1 VEDPVT
7 AVSPESLLKDLRR
20 LWRDLGRDEDH
31 GVLRACAMTLIAAA
45 IDSTDEQRLGE
56 TIAALMHEHPSRAI
70 LLRIRAGDP
79 EYLDGRV
86 TAQCWMPF
94 GKRQQICCEQVEI
107 TAGLGRLREGA
118 ALLSGLTVPD
128 LPVVLWCLDPEMLEL
143 ASFRGVVPLATKL
156 VVDGQRAQ
164 DSADFLRRLYTLM
177 RKPQRCADLAWARL
191 TPWREAVSEIFED
204 AAARRLMYDLA
215 EIRILYAG
223 KDDPVGA
230 YYLAGWFMHVLGG
243 GPHVK
248 IARGVGPA
256 YGEIARISFHGE
268 GFEAALE
275 LIDATS
281 IEMTANGVTHK
292 LVFPAQTDYHALR
305 EELTIIGRDR
315 VYEDV
320 LGLAAL
326 MRGVAE

>member
-1 VEDPVT
+1 VENPVT
-7 AVSPESLLKDLRR
+7 AVSPENLLRDLRR
-20 LWRDLGRDEDH
+20 LWRDLGRDEEH

-45 IDSTDEQRLGE
+45 IDSTDEQSFGE

-70 LLRIRAGDP
+70 LLRIRAGEP
-79 EYLDGRV
+79 EYLDARV
-86 TAQCWMPF
+86 NAQCWMPF
-94 GKRQQICCEQVEI
+94 GKRQQICCEQIEI
-107 TAGLGRLREGA
+107 TVGLGRLREA
-118 ALLSGLTVPD
+118 AGLLSGLTVPD

-156 VVDGQRAQ
+156 IVDGERAQ
-164 DSADFLRRLYTLM
+164 NSAEFLRRLYTLM
-177 RKPQRCADLAWARL
+177 RKPQRCGDLAWARL
-191 TPWREAVSEIFED
+191 TPWREVVAEIFED
-204 AAARRLMYDLA
+204 PAARRIMYDLA
-215 EIRILYAG
+215 EIRILYAE
-223 KDDPVGA
+223 KDDPVSA

-243 GPHVK
+243 GPHIK

-256 YGEIARISFHGE
+256 YGEIARLSFHGE

-281 IEMTANGVTHK
+281 VEMTVDGVMQK
-292 LVFPAQTDYHALR
+292 LVFPERPEYNALR
-305 EELTIIGRDR
+305 EELSVIGRDR